1 MTAKDTKKKSA
12 KSASKKDEKPGTMS
26 AVAKQSAK
34 KKAPAKA
41 SEQKPAPPSKTPA
54 KPAVKAPEQGAPAQA
69 KTPRPSD
76 PFAEVPVKSEGLAA
90 RVAAGTQDATK
101 TSAAKAPAEPAG
113 KTAAKAPA
121 EPAGKTAAKAPAP
134 KPPAKTAATPPA
146 PKPPAKTAAKAPAEP
161 APKAAEEAPA
171 QEQPSGAA
179 EKAPASEGSRQLQ
192 QGEKVAGAP
201 LKRIAPT
208 RAQEVIREQVQQ
220 RTVDPKTVKL
230 PQFPAP
236 VGDRPK
242 ALDIEEKRREEIEA
256 KEQARREA
264 LLEGLED
271 DERRK
276 LEHEWEVRDKLHY
289 RPDPDD
295 EEVEVYPIE
304 EPHAYVQIVRN
315 NRTHE
320 MFYHAIEPRLSRDE
334 ELILEFIE
342 KTLVDVL
349 DLQPEELEKTELED
363 YIRGKFEEVLFDYS
377 ISLGDEESTEE
388 ETKER
393 LLYYVL
399 RDFIGEGPLDIL
411 LNDPNIEDISCDGPH
426 VPIFVYHRRY
436 EALTTTIRFPD
447 HEVLDSFVIRM
458 AQRAQKHVSI
468 AEPILDATMR
478 DGSRLQATLAKEV
491 SAFGSTFTL
500 RKFKDVPFTPVDL
513 VRFGTMSS
521 SMLSFLWMIIEHH
534 MSAIYAGGTASGKTT
549 SINALMMFIP
559 PQNKVVTIEDTR
571 ELRVPEPNWIA
582 GITRDGFGPRDQHG
596 RQAGE
601 IDMFQLLKNAL
612 RQRPE
617 YIVVGEVR
625 GKEAYSLFQAM
636 ATGHAAYGTMHA
648 DSVDAVIHRLE
659 SDPINIPR
667 SLLEALDVVCV
678 QIQTRV
684 GGKRVRRTK
693 QITEVV
699 GLDPN
704 TREILT
710 NEVFRWEPSTDEF
723 EFSGISYA
731 LERIAAETGVEPR
744 EVMAEMERRIQLIN
758 HLVDAEVREYDEVTK
773 WIKDYYK
780 DPDKTR
786 AKYEGS
792 S

>member
-1 MTAKDTKKKSA
+1 M
-12 KSASKKDEKPGTMS
+12 
-26 AVAKQSAK
+26 
-34 KKAPAKA
+34 
-41 SEQKPAPPSKTPA
+41 SEQPPRKPARQPA
-54 KPAVKAPEQGAPAQA
+54 KPKQPARQ
-69 KTPRPSD
+69 PR
-76 PFAEVPVKSEGLAA
+76 
-90 RVAAGTQDATK
+90 Q
-101 TSAAKAPAEPAG
+101 
-113 KTAAKAPA
+113 
-121 EPAGKTAAKAPAP
+121 
-134 KPPAKTAATPPA
+134 PAKKGPAKQTPPA
-146 PKPPAKTAAKAPAEP
+146 RPPK
-161 APKAAEEAPA
+161 
-171 QEQPSGAA
+171 
-179 EKAPASEGSRQLQ
+179 SEGSRHVAK
-192 QGEKVAGAP
+192 GEAP
-201 LKRIAPT
+201 QKGGLKRIAPT
-208 RAQEVIREQVQQ
+208 KAQDVIRQQV
-220 RTVDPKTVKL
+220 RGRVADPSKVKL
-230 PQFPAP
+230 PQFPKP
-236 VGDRPK
+236 KGERPK
-242 ALDIEEKRREEIEA
+242 ALHDEEKRREEIARKEA
-256 KEQARREA
+256 ERREE
-264 LLEGLED
+264 LLEGLEEED
-271 DERRK
+271 RRK
-276 LEHEWEVRDKLHY
+276 LEQDWEEEDSLHY

-295 EEVEVYPIE
+295 EEVEVYAIK
-304 EPHAYVQIVRN
+304 EPHAYVQIIKN

-320 MFYHAIEPRLSRDE
+320 MRYHAIEPRLSRDE
-334 ELILEFIE
+334 RLILDFIE

-349 DLQPEELEKTELED
+349 DLQPSELDNTELEE

-377 ISLGDEESTEE
+377 ISLGDEESDEE
-388 ETKER
+388 ATKER

-399 RDFIGEGPLDIL
+399 RDFIGEGPIDVVM
-411 LNDPNIEDISCDGPH
+411 NDPNIEDISCDGPH
-426 VPIFVYHRRY
+426 VPVFVYSRNY

-447 HEVLDSFVIRM
+447 HETLDSFVIRM

-478 DGSRLQATLAKEV
+478 DGSRLQATLAREV

-500 RKFKDVPFTPVDL
+500 RKFKETPFTPIDL

-521 SMLSFLWMIIEHH
+521 AMLSFLWMVIEHH
-534 MSAIYAGGTASGKTT
+534 MSAIYSGGTASGKTT
-549 SINALMMFIP
+549 AINALMMFIP

-582 GITRDGFGPRDQHG
+582 GITRDGFGPRDAHG

-667 SLLEALDVVCV
+667 SLLEALDVVAV

-684 GGKRVRRTK
+684 AGKRVRRTK
-693 QITEVV
+693 QITEIV

-710 NEVFRWEPSTDEF
+710 NEVFSWDPGSDQF

-731 LERIAAETGVEPR
+731 LERIAAETGKTPPEIL
-744 EVMAEMERRIQLIN
+744 AEMEQRIEVVN
-758 HLVDAEVREYDEVTK
+758 FLVDTDVRDYDEVAR
-773 WIKDYYK
+773 WIKRYYK
-780 DPDKTR
+780 DQERVMREVKGE
-786 AKYEGS
+786 AQG
-792 S
+792 